1 MNDHAA
7 LATLFARPDLARVLD
22 ILDGDGEETRVVG
35 GAVRNTLMGMAVS
48 DVDLATTAEPNVVVR
63 RARRAGLTV
72 IPTGIAHGTV
82 TVLVESKPFE
92 VTTLRR
98 DVTTD
103 GRHATVVFGR
113 DFAEDARRRD
123 FTMNALSASR
133 DGALHDPVGGLS
145 DLHARRVRFIGD
157 ARTRIRE
164 DYLRILRLF
173 RFHAAYG
180 EGPLDIPARDA
191 AIAERHGLA
200 TLSAERINAEIAKLL
215 VARRAAEVVPEIA
228 ETGLLG
234 LVLGG
239 VAYPAR
245 FAHAVV
251 IAGVDTDAVSRLAAL
266 AVMTNEDVSRLRE
279 RLRLSNAATRR
290 LERIAAMLEACHGM
304 RTIDDASV
312 DTMLFRHEDRA
323 AVRDALVMLHTDSG
337 AADDDPDWRRA
348 HLRAAQAPVPDLPVS
363 GDDFLRRGV
372 PPGRNI
378 GAALKTL
385 QARWIRAGFPRDPAV
400 LARLVDEVV
409 RDSGQAHSNSTLSP

>member
-1 MNDHAA
+1 MTDNAA
-7 LATLFARPDLARVLD
+7 LATLFARPDLAHLLDVLD
-22 ILDGDGEETRVVG
+22 GEGEEIRVVG
-35 GAVRNTLMGMAVS
+35 GAVRNMLMGISVS
-48 DVDLATTAEPNVVVR
+48 DIDLATTAEPEVVVR
-63 RARRAGLTV
+63 RGRRAGLTV

-82 TVLVESKPFE
+82 TVLVEGRPFE

-98 DVTTD
+98 DVATD
-103 GRHATVVFGR
+103 GRHATVAFGR
-113 DFAEDARRRD
+113 DFVEDAQRRD

-133 DGALHDPVGGLS
+133 DGVLHDPVGGLP
-145 DLHARRVRFIGD
+145 DLQARRVRFIGD

-180 EGPLDIPARDA
+180 EGPLDTSARDA
-191 AIAERHGLA
+191 AIAERRGLA

-234 LVLGG
+234 LVFGG
-239 VAYPAR
+239 VAYAAR
-245 FAHAVV
+245 FAHA
-251 IAGVDTDAVSRLAAL
+251 IGIGDDADGVSRLAAL
-266 AVMTNEDVSRLRE
+266 TIMANEDVSRIRE

-290 LERIAAMLEACHGM
+290 LERIAAILETCHGTQ
-304 RTIDDASV
+304 TINATAIDAL
-312 DTMLFRHEDRA
+312 LFRQEDRT
-323 AVRDALVMLHTDSG
+323 AVRDALVLLHTDSG
-337 AADDDPDWRRA
+337 AAFDDPGWRRA
-348 HLRAAQAPVPDLPVS
+348 HLHAAQAAVPDLPVS

-372 PPGRNI
+372 PPGRTV

-400 LARLVDEVV
+400 LAQLVDEVV
-409 RDSGQAHSNSTLSP
+409 RDVE

>member
-1 MNDHAA
+1 MTEPAA
-7 LATLFARPDLARVLD
+7 LAALLARPDLIRILD
-22 ILDGDGEETRVVG
+22 VLDGDGEETRIVG
-35 GAVRNTLMGMAVS
+35 GAVRNTLMGIAVS

-63 RARRAGLTV
+63 RARRAGFTV

-82 TVLVESKPFE
+82 TVLVEGRPFE

-103 GRHATVVFGR
+103 GRHAIVAFGR
-113 DFAEDARRRD
+113 DFAEDAERRD
-123 FTMNALSASR
+123 FTMNALSVSR
-133 DGALHDPVGGLS
+133 NGVLHDPVGGLP
-145 DLHARRVRFIGD
+145 DLHARHVRFIGD

-180 EGPLDIPARDA
+180 EGPLDIAARDA
-191 AIAERHGLA
+191 AIMERHGLA
-200 TLSAERINAEIAKLL
+200 TLSAERINMEIAKLL

-239 VAYPAR
+239 VANAAR
-245 FAHAVV
+245 FASAVA
-251 IAGVDTDAVSRLAAL
+251 IAGDDADGVSRLSAL
-266 AVMTNEDVSRLRE
+266 TVMTGEDVPRVRE
-279 RLRLSNAATRR
+279 RLRLSNAATKR
-290 LERIAAMLEACHGM
+290 LERIAAILEISHGI
-304 RTIDDASV
+304 RTIDDADV
-312 DTMLFRHEDRA
+312 DALLFRHDDRA
-323 AVRDALVMLHTDSG
+323 AVRDALVLLHADGGG
-337 AADDDPDWRRA
+337 ARYDPDWRKA
-348 HLRAAQAPVPDLPVS
+348 HLRAAQAPIPDLPVS
-363 GDDFLRRGV
+363 GNDLLRRGV
-372 PPGRNI
+372 PPGRSV

-409 RDSGQAHSNSTLSP
+409 RDAG

>member
-1 MNDHAA
+1 MTVHDT
-7 LATLFARPDLARVLD
+7 LTTLFARPDLARVLD

-35 GAVRNTLMGMAVS
+35 GAVRNTLMGVAVS
-48 DVDLATTAEPNVVVR
+48 DVDLATTAEPGVVVR

-82 TVLVESKPFE
+82 TVLVEGRPFE

-98 DVTTD
+98 DVETD
-103 GRHATVVFGR
+103 GRHATVAFGR
-113 DFAEDARRRD
+113 DFAQDAQRRD

-239 VAYPAR
+239 VAYAAR
-245 FAHAVV
+245 FAHAVG
-251 IAGVDTDAVSRLAAL
+251 IGGNDADGVSRLAAL
-266 AVMTNEDVSRLRE
+266 AVITSEDVLRIRE

-290 LERIAAMLEACHGM
+290 LERIAAILEACHGM
-304 RTIDDASV
+304 RTIADA
-312 DTMLFRHEDRA
+312 DIDELLFRQEDRA
-323 AVRDALVMLHTDSG
+323 AVRDALLLLHTDNG
-337 AADDDPDWRRA
+337 AAHDDLDWRRA
-348 HLRAAQAPVPDLPVS
+348 HRRAAQAPVPDLPVS
-363 GDDFLRRGV
+363 GDDLLRRGV
-372 PPGRNI
+372 PPGRSI

-409 RDSGQAHSNSTLSP
+409 QDSG

>member
-1 MNDHAA
+1 MMSGNAMAA
-7 LATLFARPDLARVLD
+7 LFARPDLARLLDVLD
-22 ILDGDGEETRVVG
+22 GGGEETRVVG
-35 GAVRNTLMGMAVS
+35 GAVRNTLMGLAVS
-48 DVDLATTAEPNVVVR
+48 DIDLATTAEPGVVVA

-82 TVLVESKPFE
+82 TVLFDGRPFE

-98 DVTTD
+98 DVATD
-103 GRHATVVFGR
+103 GRHAVVAFGR
-113 DFAEDARRRD
+113 DFAEDAQRRD

-133 DGALHDPVGGLS
+133 DGTVHDPVGGLP

-157 ARTRIRE
+157 AHTRIRE

-180 EGPLDIPARDA
+180 EGPLDISARDA
-191 AIAERHGLA
+191 AIAERRGLA

-239 VAYPAR
+239 VAYATR
-245 FAHAVV
+245 FAHAVA
-251 IAGVDTDAVSRLAAL
+251 IAGDSADAVSRLAAL
-266 AVMTNEDVSRLRE
+266 TVATSEDAARIRA

-290 LERIAAMLEACHGM
+290 LERIAALLETSHGTK
-304 RTIDDASV
+304 TIDDAGV
-312 DTMLFRHEDRA
+312 DALLFRHERA
-323 AVRDALVMLHTDSG
+323 AVRDTLVLLHIGSG
-337 AADDDPDWRRA
+337 AADDSPDWRWA
-348 HLRAAQAPVPDLPVS
+348 HMRAAQAPVPDLPVS

-409 RDSGQAHSNSTLSP
+409 QDAG

>member
-1 MNDHAA
+1 MTVHDT
-7 LATLFARPDLARVLD
+7 LTTLFARPDLARVLD

-35 GAVRNTLMGMAVS
+35 GAVRNTLMGVAVS
-48 DVDLATTAEPNVVVR
+48 DVDLATTAEPGVVVR

-82 TVLVESKPFE
+82 TVLVEGRPFE

-103 GRHATVVFGR
+103 GRHAVVAFGR

-133 DGALHDPVGGLS
+133 DGTLHDPVGGLP
-145 DLHARRVRFIGD
+145 DLQARRVRFIGD

-180 EGPLDIPARDA
+180 EGPLDISARDA

-200 TLSAERINAEIAKLL
+200 TLSAERINMEIAKLL

-239 VAYPAR
+239 VPYATR
-245 FAHAVV
+245 FAHAVA
-251 IAGVDTDAVSRLAAL
+251 IAGDDADAVSRLAAL
-266 AVMTNEDVSRLRE
+266 TVATREDVSRIRA

-290 LERIAAMLEACHGM
+290 LERIAAMLESSHGI
-304 RTIDDASV
+304 RTIGDADV
-312 DTMLFRHEDRA
+312 DALLFRHEDRT
-323 AVRDALVMLHTDSG
+323 AVCDALTLLHIGSG
-337 AADDDPDWRRA
+337 AADDSPDWRKA
-348 HLRAAQAPVPDLPVS
+348 HLRAAQAPVPDFPVS

-409 RDSGQAHSNSTLSP
+409 RDSSQDHSNSTLNP

>member
-1 MNDHAA
+1 MTAHDA
-7 LATLFARPDLARVLD
+7 LTALFARPDLARLLD
-22 ILDGDGEETRVVG
+22 VLDGDGEETRVVG
-35 GAVRNTLMGMAVS
+35 GAVRNTLMGIAVS

-82 TVLVESKPFE
+82 TVLVEGRPFE
-92 VTTLRR
+92 VTTLRQ
-98 DVTTD
+98 DVETD
-103 GRHATVVFGR
+103 GRHATVAFGR
-113 DFAEDARRRD
+113 DFAQDAQRRD

-239 VAYPAR
+239 VAYAAR
-245 FAHAVV
+245 FAHAVG
-251 IAGVDTDAVSRLAAL
+251 IGGNDADGVSRLAAL
-266 AVMTNEDVSRLRE
+266 AVMTSEDVLPIRE

-290 LERIAAMLEACHGM
+290 LERIAAILEACHGM
-304 RTIDDASV
+304 RTIADA
-312 DTMLFRHEDRA
+312 DIDELLFRQEDRA
-323 AVRDALVMLHTDSG
+323 AVRDALLLLHTDSG
-337 AADDDPDWRRA
+337 AAHDDLDWCRA
-348 HLRAAQAPVPDLPVS
+348 HRRAAQAPVPDLPVS

-372 PPGRNI
+372 PPGRSI

-409 RDSGQAHSNSTLSP
+409 QDSG